1 MKRLILAGFSLV
13 GIGVAVVLSGVGGL
27 GKGDLKTAFTLEDR
41 NPVTHLRWNDAAAD
55 FQFAIVSDRT
65 GGHRAEIFSQA
76 VEKLNLMQ
84 PAFVLSVGDLIE
96 GGKKTDKQLAA
107 EWKEFDGFV
116 SKLTM
121 PFFYVSGNHD
131 VQAKEAAKVWESKLG
146 RKHYHFVYRNVLFL
160 ILDSDDPV
168 GGAGSIGNAQHEYVR
183 KTLAD
188 NAGVRWTIVS
198 VHRPLWAVGDGKKN
212 GWVQVEDALKGRPYT
227 VFAGHLHRYKKYVRN
242 GMNYYQL
249 ATTGG
254 SSPVR
259 GPEYAEID
267 HFTWVTMKPE
277 GPVLANILIDSV
289 HAENFQ
295 QVRTIEPGVSTLKRQ
310 QTYPVEGKAFFDGVP
325 MVGATVTLTS
335 DKGPAKGVRAYGVVE
350 ADGSFQLTTYKGF
363 DGAPAGEY
371 QVAVTWPAFGLPA
384 HYTTAAKSG
393 LTATVR
399 SEATTVILE
408 LKK

>member
-1 MKRLILAGFSLV
+1 MQRLILAGISLV
-13 GIGVAVVLSGVGGL
+13 AIGVAFVFSGAVGL
-27 GKGDLKTAFTLEDR
+27 NKGELKTAFALEDR
-41 NPVTHLRWNDAAAD
+41 NPVTHLRWNDSAEN
-55 FQFAIVSDRT
+55 FQFAVVSDRT
-65 GGHRAEIFSQA
+65 GGHRAGIFAKA

-96 GGKKTDKQLAA
+96 GGKKTDKQLTA

-116 SKLTM
+116 NKLTM

-168 GGAGSIGNAQHEYVR
+168 GGVGSIGKVQHEYVR

-198 VHRPLWAVGDGKKN
+198 VHRPLWAVGNGAKN
-212 GWVQVEDALKGRPYT
+212 GWIQVEDTLKGRPYT

-254 SSPVR
+254 SSAVR
-259 GPEYAEID
+259 GPEFAEVD
-267 HFTWVTMKPE
+267 HFTWVTMKPD

-289 HAENFQ
+289 HSENFQ
-295 QVRTIEPGVSTLKRQ
+295 QTKTIESGVATAKRLK
-310 QTYPVEGKAFFDGVP
+310 TYPVNGQAFFEGVP
-325 MVGATVTLTS
+325 MVGATITFTS
-335 DKGPAKGVRAYGVVE
+335 DKGPAKGANAIGKVE
-350 ADGSFQLTTYKGF
+350 ADGSFLLTTYKAF

-371 QVAVTWPAFGLPA
+371 QVAFSWPASGLPTKYA
-384 HYTTAAKSG
+384 TAAKSG
-393 LTATVR
+393 LSAIVR
-399 SEATTVILE
+399 SEPTDVVLE